1 MEEIEEI
8 VVDVECRS
16 DKTGD
21 WVGCGIYVEPIDGN
35 IEISDINSI
44 YEGLEESFWELCGE
58 FHEGLAQADALQ
70 EKDASLTR
78 QQALY
83 TVFGHFTLSFQVDGK
98 PIDLNVDIDIDEFM
112 YSLLRNVCY
121 E

>member
-1 MEEIEEI
+1 MEEIF
-8 VVDVECRS
+8 VDVYCRS

-21 WVGCGIYVEPIDGN
+21 WIGCGVYGESVDGN
-35 IEISDINSI
+35 IDISDINYI
-44 YEGLEESFWELCGE
+44 YEGLGESFWELCGE

-70 EKDASLTR
+70 EKDASLTH

-83 TVFGHFTLSFQVDGK
+83 AVFGHFTLSFQVDGK

-112 YSLLRNVCY
+112 YSLLRDVYY